1 MQEIGHELKM
11 YKIMLKTT
19 IRSMAQYPA
28 DFLISLL
35 GVILLNCANIVQLG
49 VIAWRFQSVDGW
61 NVAEL
66 MMLYGMCM
74 VSWSIYSIFFKNLNN
89 VENEIVSGNLDRYL
103 MKPMSPY
110 LQLIGGEIRY
120 SGLCDT
126 LLGGLLMMTGC
137 SMLRLNITFKWFIML
152 VLFIICGGVIVVCI
166 QTTISCAAFVFTKA
180 SALRSI
186 MTHIYMLVQ
195 KYPISIFGKPFR
207 ILVTAVLPVAFL
219 NYYPVSYLLNK
230 TSDPNWLMCG
240 SPIVVLVMVGITSF
254 VWRRCLRLYNG
265 TGG

>member
-28 DFLISLL
+28 DFLVSLL

-89 VENEIVSGNLDRYL
+89 VENEIVFVRRNSFEFENF
-103 MKPMSPY
+103 SN
-110 LQLIGGEIRY
+110 
-120 SGLCDT
+120 
-126 LLGGLLMMTGC
+126 LLGLFFVDVTHSGIHALIDKGL
-137 SMLRLNITFKWFIML
+137 
-152 VLFIICGGVIVVCI
+152 
-166 QTTISCAAFVFTKA
+166 
-180 SALRSI
+180 
-186 MTHIYMLVQ
+186 
-195 KYPISIFGKPFR
+195 
-207 ILVTAVLPVAFL
+207 
-219 NYYPVSYLLNK
+219 
-230 TSDPNWLMCG
+230 
-240 SPIVVLVMVGITSF
+240 
-254 VWRRCLRLYNG
+254 
-265 TGG
+265 